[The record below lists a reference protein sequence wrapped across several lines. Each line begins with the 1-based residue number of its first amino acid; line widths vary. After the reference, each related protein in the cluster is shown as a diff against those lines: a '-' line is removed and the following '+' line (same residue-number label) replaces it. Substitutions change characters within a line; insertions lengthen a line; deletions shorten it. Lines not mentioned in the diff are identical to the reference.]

1 MAIVNKVYYANKHER
16 KSAEIWGE
24 LLENSYGFFFCLEVK
39 KENVNIPLLRLLI
52 EKFFFLKSSFVD
64 SVGMTLSEGNYLKQG
79 MSKLIRLFLFNM

>member
-1 MAIVNKVYYANKHER
+1 MQTNMKENRPKSGENRLKIRMA
-16 KSAEIWGE
+16 S
-24 LLENSYGFFFCLEVK
+24 FFCLEVK